1 MHGTHASRR
10 YQSCVVWHIRILCTA
25 VAVTCSHLFYIIHL
39 SVYHVQH
46 LRTFV
51 QVNIVG
57 DFIQLLKFLNT
68 PLDKMYVM

>member
-1 MHGTHASRR
+1 MAHMHTDVTNHVL
-10 YQSCVVWHIRILCTA
+10 YILCTA

-39 SVYHVQH
+39 SVYHV
-46 LRTFV
+46 RTFV
-51 QVNIVG
+51 QVNIVA